1 MLQEMAMYIIKCKTK
16 VNAMKKI
23 ITALLLVAFVSPVF
37 AQTEELNLQ
46 KYWYYRYR
54 LSRKLSH

>member
-1 MLQEMAMYIIKCKTK
+1 MYIIKCKTK

>member
-1 MLQEMAMYIIKCKTK
+1 MKRII
-16 VNAMKKI
+16 VAS
-23 ITALLLVAFVSPVF
+23 LLIAPAAPVF

-46 KYWYYRYR
+46 KYWHYRYR